1 MNEIN
6 LTAER
11 LNRGHSIRSLA
22 HELGIHQHALR
33 RLEAGE
39 GVHPATAKKVA
50 DYFDC
55 KVTDL
60 MPIEEAA

>member
-1 MNEIN
+1 MN

-11 LNRGHSIRSLA
+11 LNRGHSIRSLSDA
-22 HELGIHQHALR
+22 VGVHQHTIR

-39 GVHPATAKKVA
+39 SVHPAAAKKIA
-50 DYFDC
+50 DYFGC

-60 MPIEEAA
+60 MPIDSEAAA